1 MLTQK
6 YKNNL
11 LIKIIFDFFLNFYEF
26 FFDISV
32 FAIKFGL
39 KLLIF
44 LLDPTKKNKNRNMMI
59 ENGAKLRA
67 LLEVTPLIELK
78 KALHIIKNNFCRVE

>member
-44 LLDPTKKNKNRNMMI
+44 FT
-59 ENGAKLRA
+59 
-67 LLEVTPLIELK
+67 
-78 KALHIIKNNFCRVE
+78 